1 MDDIIIA
8 GKSLKKIAEIKSS
21 LNRRFEVKDLG
32 DLHYYL
38 GVNVQQSPDSEKI
51 LDWSTSYIQNILEKF
66 GFEKCKLT
74 STPVSVG
81 SKLEKATDESQV
93 VDASRDQSAVGS
105 LLYLS
110 GWTRPDIACAVNNV
124 ARFCSRPT
132 SEYWTAV
139 KRIFRYLKGTS
150 QFGLLYVKG
159 KNEVLSVC
167 SDADWTGDINDRKST
182 SGYIFMF
189 EWWSSELEE
198 LKANLHCIIYC
209 RSGICCIDKDYTRSC
224 LDEAA
229 NGRSSES
236 TNETYSSV

>member
-93 VDASRDQSAVGS
+93 VRASCDQSAVGS
-105 LLYLS
+105 LLYLC
-110 GWTRPDIACAVNNV
+110 GWTRPDIACAVSNV
-124 ARFCSRPT
+124 TRFCSRPT

-159 KNEVLSVC
+159 QNELLSVC
-167 SDADWTGDINDRKST
+167 SDADWAGDINDRKSA